1 MVATNVLVTEVEKP
15 ETTELALAEN
25 PVESEKETK
34 PIEAVK
40 SHKNAEVKP
49 PLVSVKETE
58 KSENTAV
65 ISPESSVDRTLEE
78 TQPAVTV
85 ESQESAEVKP
95 SLPVKESDLETVP
108 LTADNKSEELQE
120 KEIVSETLVGSDRPI
135 SQDSLPTLP
144 TVDEAIEG
152 ELLLE
157 NLPPSVDN
165 LPAFSEV
172 NNSIT
177 AYLIA
182 RLESMKQS
190 LNDSRSADDPSQ
202 GSNSQDWIDRL
213 NKLTEKL
220 LANESAAVSDKT
232 VALVEKLEE
241 TIDRL
246 IQPPI
251 QPTLPSI
258 ETAQFDFP
266 LENQPIIGVIDTGF
280 AGNNPDIDYS
290 RITWGQDRVDGDA
303 DPRIE
308 PGKGNEHGTH
318 VLGIIAATQN
328 NGVGINGI
336 NEKAPIWAGR
346 AIGSGKWAESLV
358 EFVNAAVESNQPN
371 AVVNLSLD
379 LTQINPD
386 GSVTTR
392 YELTPE
398 ERSAIEYA
406 RQNNVLLAVPAGN
419 DGSVMSA
426 LGQAS
431 QKFDNIITV
440 GAAERINDEIAISKA
455 FDRAS
460 YSSYGYGLD
469 VLAPGGTI
477 DNPELSTVGDGVGMM
492 AGTSVASA
500 KVTGAISQVWAANP
514 KLNYRQVIQ
523 IIKDTATDLKSP
535 DWDEES
541 GIGLLNVAAAVD
553 LAIATEP
560 INFPKDDVIGP
571 GDRLP
576 VDPLTGVEYKPG
588 EILVKFKPGVTETEI
603 SMLAQTQGAIAL
615 ENLFVG
621 SPTDSTNGQWKV
633 LKFEPNADLELIRAA
648 LALDSN
654 VAGLELNYKLSIN
667 ATRDPMVNSLWGL
680 NNTGQT
686 GGSADADIDAPEAW
700 GIQTGSKDVTVA
712 VIDTGGDYRHQD
724 LAANTWRNTGE
735 IAGNGVDDDNNGFVD
750 DVHGYDFVN
759 TDGDPMDDEGHGTHV
774 AGTIGAVGNNNIGVV
789 GVNHNVSLMHLKFLD
804 SGGFGFTDNA
814 ARAIDYAT
822 RMGAKVINA
831 SFGGGG
837 YSQSMFDAISR
848 ANNAGVLF
856 VAAAGNDAN
865 NNDLN
870 PDFPTNYDLPNIIS
884 VAATDERDRLAW
896 FSNYGRDTV
905 DLAAPG
911 VNILSTLPGNSYGQF
926 DGTSMAAPHVAG
938 AAALLLAQKPNQS
951 PAQLK
956 NILMESADRVTS
968 LEATTVTGGRLNV
981 HQALSQIA
989 PPPRPIWEIAIEN
1002 EHQQTKGLLG
1012 NPKNDTYF
1020 DPTPSPAGT
1029 TGKGKDYEFGSIHWS
1044 EKYGAVA
1051 LWGDLQREYEEYDSP
1066 NGSGGWLGF
1075 PTRREYDWN
1084 GGRRTDFEGGY
1095 IYWDGVRAKAYRL
1108 NELPP
1113 RVSDPNW
1120 QTAIENE
1127 YQQTKGLLGNPRN
1140 DTYFDPTPSPAGTT
1154 GKGKDYEFGSI
1165 HWSEK
1170 YGAVALWRDLQ
1181 REYEEYSSPNGSGGW
1196 LGFPTRREYDW
1207 RGGRRTDFEG
1217 GYIYWDGQWAKAYRL
1232 NELPSNSTLSNPTT
1246 LSLQMGRVSS
1256 RVGNFPLNLRRQPNT
1271 SQASIGT
1278 LPVGTQ
1284 LKILR
1289 TVDGGIYNP
1298 GTGNRKDWYEVEV
1311 NGRRGFVAAY
1321 YVTQGSPSQ
1330 TDPGSGGTNQNMEA
1344 FFGWA
1349 KGKVGITRLDG
1360 LYNLRGQCVTLIAR
1374 YVQEVFLPANQ
1385 RTVSRAFWS
1394 WQRHCS

>member
-1 MVATNVLVTEVEKP
+1 MATNVLVTEVEKP

-95 SLPVKESDLETVP
+95 SLPVKDNDLETVP
-108 LTADNKSEELQE
+108 VTADNKSEELQE
-120 KEIVSETLVGSDRPI
+120 REIVSETMVGSDRPI

-152 ELLLE
+152 EFILE
-157 NLPPSVDN
+157 NFPPSVDI

-172 NNSIT
+172 DNSI
-177 AYLIA
+177 AANLIA

-190 LNDSRSADDPSQ
+190 LNDLRSADDPSQ
-202 GSNSQDWIDRL
+202 GSSSQDWIDRL
-213 NKLTEKL
+213 NKLTETL
-220 LANESAAVSDKT
+220 LANESATVSDKT

-251 QPTLPSI
+251 EQPLQSI
-258 ETAQFDFP
+258 DASQFDFP

-328 NGVGINGI
+328 NAIGINGI

-358 EFVNAAVESNQPN
+358 EYVDFVKASGKKN
-371 AVVNLSLD
+371 AVINLSMD
-379 LTQINPD
+379 LTQVNPD
-386 GSVTTR
+386 GTTTTR

-774 AGTIGAVGNNNIGVV
+774 AGTIGAVGNNTLVWWESTITS
-789 GVNHNVSLMHLKFLD
+789 VSC
-804 SGGFGFTDNA
+804 T
-814 ARAIDYAT
+814 
-822 RMGAKVINA
+822 
-831 SFGGGG
+831 
-837 YSQSMFDAISR
+837 
-848 ANNAGVLF
+848 
-856 VAAAGNDAN
+856 
-865 NNDLN
+865 
-870 PDFPTNYDLPNIIS
+870 
-884 VAATDERDRLAW
+884 
-896 FSNYGRDTV
+896 
-905 DLAAPG
+905 
-911 VNILSTLPGNSYGQF
+911 
-926 DGTSMAAPHVAG
+926 
-938 AAALLLAQKPNQS
+938 
-951 PAQLK
+951 
-956 NILMESADRVTS
+956 
-968 LEATTVTGGRLNV
+968 
-981 HQALSQIA
+981 
-989 PPPRPIWEIAIEN
+989 
-1002 EHQQTKGLLG
+1002 
-1012 NPKNDTYF
+1012 
-1020 DPTPSPAGT
+1020 
-1029 TGKGKDYEFGSIHWS
+1029 
-1044 EKYGAVA
+1044 
-1051 LWGDLQREYEEYDSP
+1051 
-1066 NGSGGWLGF
+1066 
-1075 PTRREYDWN
+1075 
-1084 GGRRTDFEGGY
+1084 
-1095 IYWDGVRAKAYRL
+1095 
-1108 NELPP
+1108 
-1113 RVSDPNW
+1113 
-1120 QTAIENE
+1120 
-1127 YQQTKGLLGNPRN
+1127 
-1140 DTYFDPTPSPAGTT
+1140 
-1154 GKGKDYEFGSI
+1154 
-1165 HWSEK
+1165 
-1170 YGAVALWRDLQ
+1170 
-1181 REYEEYSSPNGSGGW
+1181 
-1196 LGFPTRREYDW
+1196 
-1207 RGGRRTDFEG
+1207 
-1217 GYIYWDGQWAKAYRL
+1217 
-1232 NELPSNSTLSNPTT
+1232 
-1246 LSLQMGRVSS
+1246 
-1256 RVGNFPLNLRRQPNT
+1256 
-1271 SQASIGT
+1271 
-1278 LPVGTQ
+1278 
-1284 LKILR
+1284 
-1289 TVDGGIYNP
+1289 
-1298 GTGNRKDWYEVEV
+1298 
-1311 NGRRGFVAAY
+1311 
-1321 YVTQGSPSQ
+1321 
-1330 TDPGSGGTNQNMEA
+1330 
-1344 FFGWA
+1344 
-1349 KGKVGITRLDG
+1349 
-1360 LYNLRGQCVTLIAR
+1360 
-1374 YVQEVFLPANQ
+1374 
-1385 RTVSRAFWS
+1385 
-1394 WQRHCS
+1394 